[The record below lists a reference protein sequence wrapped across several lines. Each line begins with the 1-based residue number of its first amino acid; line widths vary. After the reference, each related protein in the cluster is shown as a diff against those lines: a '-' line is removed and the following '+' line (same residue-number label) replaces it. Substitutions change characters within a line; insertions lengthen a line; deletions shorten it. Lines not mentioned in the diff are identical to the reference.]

1 MNSIKNN
8 IDEIMEK
15 IARAAEKAGRTP
27 EDIRL
32 MAVSKTKSV
41 ELVEQAYQ
49 AGMKLFG
56 ENRVQE
62 AYDKFSG
69 FHSDA
74 ELHIIGHLQSN
85 KAAKA
90 VEIASCVQ
98 SVDKFK
104 TARELN
110 KRCEA
115 AGKVMDIYLEFNT
128 SGEDSKSGYRSADA
142 MYSDIDAMIGLSRL
156 RIRGLMTIGPLTG
169 DVEEIRGAFVLLRK
183 LYGEVGERY
192 PELPLSVLSMGMSSD
207 YELAIEEGATMVR
220 VGTSLFGSR

>member
-15 IARAAEKAGRTP
+15 ITRAAEKAGRRP

-32 MAVSKTKSV
+32 MAVSKTKSA

-115 AGKVMDIYLEFNT
+115 AGKVMDIYLEYNT
-128 SGEDSKSGYRSADA
+128 SGEDSKS
-142 MYSDIDAMIGLSRL
+142 
-156 RIRGLMTIGPLTG
+156 
-169 DVEEIRGAFVLLRK
+169 
-183 LYGEVGERY
+183 
-192 PELPLSVLSMGMSSD
+192 
-207 YELAIEEGATMVR
+207 
-220 VGTSLFGSR
+220 